1 MDILMPQLGETVAE
15 GTVTN
20 WYKKIGD
27 AVRADEAL
35 FDVETD
41 KVATEI
47 PSPITGVLTEV
58 LVPAGKT
65 VKVGTCLAVVEP
77 AGTQAGVAPESNEVS
92 GSAAPAQAGNRSS
105 ASPLDSRVRG
115 NDDSAY
121 PDARAASST
130 HDDSA
135 YSGARA
141 ASSTAAQRDPQQMLS
156 PVVRRLVAEHGIDAS
171 VIRGSGRDGRVT
183 RDDVQAHLARQA
195 AAGPMPSAPEAGV
208 PFVVARGPGAD
219 AAEPLPTSAPASRLV
234 PPSPLPPGE
243 GPGGQGGNSR
253 TMVRAD
259 RTASACMPMRALQA
273 REAGAKEGERVV
285 ALNNI
290 RRRSAT
296 AVARAWQV
304 VPHVLQ
310 AVEADYSRIEQARR
324 ARQSAWQAREGFE
337 LTYLPFLAWA
347 VCQALQRYE
356 QLNARIDGDNLVVSR
371 RVHLGIAVD
380 LNHEGL
386 VVPVIRDA
394 QDRNVPALARE
405 IRRIAV
411 AARGNKLKPDDL
423 SQPTYTIS
431 NSGVFGTLIT
441 APIVNPPQV
450 AILSTDGVSKRP
462 VVVEAPEGDSIAV
475 RPVGVLAQSFD
486 HRAVDGAYSAAFL
499 KELKRIVETRVW
511 IDDLA

>member
-1 MDILMPQLGETVAE
+1 MPQLGETVAE

-20 WYKKIGD
+20 WYKNVGE

-47 PSPITGVLTEV
+47 PSPINGVLTEV
-58 LVPAGKT
+58 LVAAGKT
-65 VKVGTCLAVVEP
+65 VKVGTRLAVVQP
-77 AGTQAGVAPESNEVS
+77 AG
-92 GSAAPAQAGNRSS
+92 AQAGAKGPARENRDAPQPVSPAHAEAQS
-105 ASPLDSRVRG
+105 AASLLDSRVRG
-115 NDDSAY
+115 NDSAS
-121 PDARAASST
+121 DVRAGSSI
-130 HDDSA
+130 
-135 YSGARA
+135 
-141 ASSTAAQRDPQQMLS
+141 AAQRDPQQRLS
-156 PVVRRLVAEHGIDAS
+156 PVVRRLVAEHGLDAA
-171 VIRGSGRDGRVT
+171 VIHGSGRDGRVT
-183 RDDVQAHLARQA
+183 RDDVHAHLARQA
-195 AAGPMPSAPEAGV
+195 AARPSASAPEAGV

-219 AAEPLPTSAPASRLV
+219 AQPAQAPAPAS
-234 PPSPLPPGE
+234 
-243 GPGGQGGNSR
+243 
-253 TMVRAD
+253 
-259 RTASACMPMRALQA
+259 
-273 REAGAKEGERVV
+273 GERAEDESIV

-290 RRRSAT
+290 RRRSA
-296 AVARAWQV
+296 AAMARAWQV

-324 ARQSAWQAREGFE
+324 ARQTAWQAREGFE

-347 VCQALQRYE
+347 VCQALQRYQ
-356 QLNARIDGDNLVVSR
+356 QLNARIDGDNLIVSR
-371 RVHLGIAVD
+371 RMHLGIAVD

-394 QDRNVPALARE
+394 QDRNVPAMARE

-411 AARGNKLKPDDL
+411 AARGNKLRPDDL

-499 KELKRIVETRVW
+499 KELKRIVETRAW
-511 IDDLA
+511 IDDLV

>member
-20 WYKKIGD
+20 WYRKVGE
-27 AVRADEAL
+27 AVKADEAL

-47 PSPITGVLTEV
+47 PSPVSGVLTEV
-58 LVPAGKT
+58 LVAAGQT
-65 VKVGTCLAVVEP
+65 VKVGTRLAVVQP
-77 AGTQAGVAPESNEVS
+77 AGERAGAHGRAGSDAPASVVPAMAAVAPAKA
-92 GSAAPAQAGNRSS
+92 GAQSRSS
-105 ASPLDSRVRG
+105 LLDSRVRG
-115 NDDSAY
+115 NDDIASSNV
-121 PDARAASST
+121 RAASP
-130 HDDSA
+130 
-135 YSGARA
+135 A
-141 ASSTAAQRDPQQMLS
+141 AAGRDRQQKLS
-156 PVVRRLVAEHGIDAS
+156 PVVRRLVAEHGLDAAT
-171 VIRGSGRDGRVT
+171 IRGSGRDGRVT
-183 RDDVQAHLARQA
+183 RDDVQAYLARQLA
-195 AAGPMPSAPEAGV
+195 SAQPASTPEAAV
-208 PFVVARGPGAD
+208 PFVVARGPGAELAGPASMS
-219 AAEPLPTSAPASRLV
+219 AAPAPASRLTPGSHL
-234 PPSPLPPGE
+234 PPGQGRGVREETAHARSVAPQAFSPLPRAD
-243 GPGGQGGNSR
+243 GPGVG
-253 TMVRAD
+253 
-259 RTASACMPMRALQA
+259 
-273 REAGAKEGERVV
+273 EAGAKEGERVV
-285 ALNNI
+285 ALNII
-290 RRRSAT
+290 RRRSGA
-296 AVARAWQV
+296 AMARAWQV

-310 AVEADYSRIEQARR
+310 AVEADYSHIEQARR
-324 ARQSAWQAREGFE
+324 SKQAAWQASEGFE

-386 VVPVIRDA
+386 VVPVIRDS

-411 AARGNKLKPDDL
+411 AARGNRLKPDDM

-462 VVVEAPEGDSIAV
+462 VVVEGPEGDSIAV

-499 KELKRIVETRVW
+499 KELKRIVETRAW
-511 IDDLA
+511 IDDLV

>member
-20 WYKKIGD
+20 WYKQIGD
-27 AVRADEAL
+27 SVRADEAL

-47 PSPITGVLTEV
+47 PSPVAGVLTEV

-65 VKVGTCLAVVEP
+65 VKVGTRLAVVRPAHETSEATEP
-77 AGTQAGVAPESNEVS
+77 ATATNAL
-92 GSAAPAQAGNRSS
+92 SAKAPAELIAREQANAPAHAAGKAAIRG
-105 ASPLDSRVRG
+105 AVR
-115 NDDSAY
+115 
-121 PDARAASST
+121 DA
-130 HDDSA
+130 
-135 YSGARA
+135 
-141 ASSTAAQRDPQQMLS
+141 QQKLS
-156 PVVRRLVAEHGIDAS
+156 PVVRRLLAEHRVAAHE
-171 VIRGSGRDGRVT
+171 VRGSGRDGRVT
-183 RDDVQAHLARQA
+183 RDDVLAHIQRGTATARA
-195 AAGPMPSAPEAGV
+195 APAAPEAAV
-208 PFVVARGPGAD
+208 PFVLARGPGSTED
-219 AAEPLPTSAPASRLV
+219 AKPAGRPQSAATGESAV
-234 PPSPLPPGE
+234 PF
-243 GPGGQGGNSR
+243 
-253 TMVRAD
+253 
-259 RTASACMPMRALQA
+259 
-273 REAGAKEGERVV
+273 
-285 ALNNI
+285 NNI
-290 RRRSAT
+290 RRRSA
-296 AVARAWQV
+296 AAMAQAWQV

-324 ARQSAWQAREGFE
+324 AKGAAWQSREGFE

-347 VCQALQRYE
+347 VCQALQHYD
-356 QLNARIDGDNLVVSR
+356 QLNARIEGDGLVVSR

-405 IRRIAV
+405 IRRLALG
-411 AARGNKLKPDDL
+411 ARSNKLKPDDFA
-423 SQPTYTIS
+423 QPTYTIS

-450 AILSTDGVSKRP
+450 AILSTDGISKRP
-462 VVVEAPEGDSIAV
+462 VVIEAPEGDSIAI

-499 KELKRIVETRVW
+499 KELKRIVATRAW
-511 IDDLA
+511 IEDIN